1 MEQTR
6 QLLLQ
11 HYKTYPAL
19 QIRDIFKFLHQS
31 AFGCEHFVASLEM
44 ATERIASEYAGGVPQ
59 AQIEPL
65 DGEYCRVPLCVLD
78 QGLQAKTLGKLF
90 VASAK
95 REENGL
101 FALLEKLEIAG
112 NLVREGLLPFAEK
125 EWDAALAQWA
135 SNGYP
140 AVRHSDIFREYYHP
154 AYRVIANEFV
164 PFLALF
170 AELDKLSSKK
180 RAIVAIEGGSA
191 SGKTTLSEMI
201 EKLYRCT
208 VFRMDDFFLRPEQR
222 TPERY
227 AEIGGNI
234 DRERFLAEVLE
245 PMRRGETVNYRSFDC
260 QTMSLAEGEQVRPES
275 LVIVEG
281 AYSMHPEF
289 EKYYDYSVFLD
300 ISAPLQRERILR
312 RNSPKMAQRFF
323 AEWIPLENAYFAK
336 MHIVQRCAMTIPVL
350 ENV

>member
-44 ATERIASEYAGGVPQ
+44 ATERIASEYAGGVEQ
-59 AQIEPL
+59 AQIEPM

-101 FALLEKLEIAG
+101 SALLEKLEIAG

-154 AYRVIANEFV
+154 AYRVMAKEFV
-164 PFLALF
+164 PFLPLF
-170 AELDKLSSKK
+170 AALDKLLQDK
-180 RAIVAIEGGSA
+180 RAIVAIDGGSA
-191 SGKTTLSEMI
+191 SGKTTLSKTI
-201 EKLYRCT
+201 EKLYPCT
-208 VFRMDDFFLRPEQR
+208 VFHMDDFFLRPEQR
-222 TPERY
+222 TAQRY
-227 AEIGGNI
+227 AEVGGNI
-234 DRERFLAEVLE
+234 DRERFLAEVLQPLSRE
-245 PMRRGETVNYRSFDC
+245 EAVLYRSFDC
-260 QTMSLAEGEQVRPES
+260 HTMTLGEAARICPEN
-275 LVIVEG
+275 LVVVEG

-289 EKYYDYSVFLD
+289 EKFYDLSVFLE
-300 ISAPLQRERILR
+300 ISAQLQQARILR
-312 RNSPKMAQRFF
+312 RNGPELAQRFF
-323 AEWIPLENAYFAK
+323 GERIPQENTYFDK
-336 MHIVQRCAMTIPVL
+336 TGIRQRCSMTIRI
-350 ENV
+350 